1 MNRKLVISSLAGLTA
16 MSALAGDYTGV
27 PFKNVPHRI
36 PGVIQAE
43 DFDNGGEGISW
54 HDAKP
59 GRQNGS
65 GQFYRDT
72 DVDIDKSGEIIYI
85 GNTDNG
91 EWTKYTID
99 VPEDGNYSIATYC
112 ISGNGDGYFHFEL
125 DGKGICR
132 SIQAPDGAW
141 NDYSQAVVVNDIPMT
156 KGKHVLTWY
165 TYGRMN
171 VDKFDIRKT
180 GKYKAKQYNLATA
193 ENPISQKMSNP
204 LFVNLDSRMF
214 GTNSVGP
221 LYTADPSAHVWNIDG
236 KEVLFLYASH
246 DMEPHRG
253 CDRMDRYHV
262 FSTEDMKTW
271 TDHGEILSADDVR
284 AQAGW
289 GSDGFM
295 WAPDC
300 AYNSADKLYYFYFP
314 HPENNENW
322 GTTWRIGVATS
333 KYPDRDFKVVGW
345 IEGMPKYIDPCVFV
359 DDDGQPYIY
368 NGGSAKCFGGKL
380 RKDDWTKLDGEMIPM
395 EGLDDFHEATWV
407 HKHNGKYYLSHS
419 DNNDHR
425 EGNYMRYA
433 ISDSP
438 LGPWKAMGIYM
449 YPTGAETNH
458 GSIVDFKGKSY
469 AFYHTANYSSR
480 GALRSVCVDELEYNP
495 DGSIKVVQNFG
506 TPYNGTGVQVAAQPV
521 MIEAEDYNNGGY
533 HYAWFKKPASQN
545 TGNDRKYR
553 KKDAMMSISKESDA
567 RFISNLT
574 KGEWVRYTIEVADA
588 GDYRISFR
596 TRSVKRA
603 GSRLHI
609 SSNGHNVSGDVKITG
624 DGWQTIDVPSVKL
637 PAGTQYIEFRID
649 AGDIDLDNFEITKL

>member
-1 MNRKLVISSLAGLTA
+1 MTGKARRLYLLPLAGLTA
-16 MSALAGDYTGV
+16 MSALAAT
-27 PFKNVPHRI
+27 PT
-36 PGVIQAE
+36 
-43 DFDNGGEGISW
+43 
-54 HDAKP
+54 DAP
-59 GRQNGS
+59 
-65 GQFYRDT
+65 
-72 DVDIDKSGEIIYI
+72 
-85 GNTDNG
+85 
-91 EWTKYTID
+91 
-99 VPEDGNYSIATYC
+99 
-112 ISGNGDGYFHFEL
+112 
-125 DGKGICR
+125 
-132 SIQAPDGAW
+132 
-141 NDYSQAVVVNDIPMT
+141 
-156 KGKHVLTWY
+156 
-165 TYGRMN
+165 RM
-171 VDKFDIRKT
+171 
-180 GKYKAKQYNLATA
+180 ATA
-193 ENPISQKMSNP
+193 DHPITMKMGNP
-204 LFVNLDSRMF
+204 LFVDLQSPMF
-214 GTNSVGP
+214 ESSELSP

-236 KEVLFLYASH
+236 KEVLYLYASH
-246 DMEPHRG
+246 DIAPARG

-300 AYNSADKLYYFYFP
+300 AYNPADKLYYFYFP

-333 KYPDRDFKVVGW
+333 KYPDRDFNVVSW
-345 IEGMPKYIDPCVFV
+345 IQGMPKYIDPCVFV

-395 EGLDDFHEATWV
+395 EGLEDFHEATWV

-458 GSIVDFKGKSY
+458 GSIVDFKGKTY
-469 AFYHTANYSSR
+469 AFYHTANYSGH
-480 GALRSVCVDELEYNP
+480 GALRSVCVDEIGYNP
-495 DGSIKVVQNFG
+495 DGSLTLVQNFG
-506 TPYNGTGVQVAAQPV
+506 KPYKGRHIRVGGTPVE
-521 MIEAEDYNNGGY
+521 IEAENYNDGGY
-533 HYAWFKKPASQN
+533 HYGWFRKPGSNNA
-545 TGNDRKYR
+545 GNDKGYR
-553 KKDAMMSISKESDA
+553 KRDTAMSISKEGNVRYVSD
-567 RFISNLT
+567 LGE
-574 KGEWVRYTIEVADA
+574 GEWVRYTVDVTSA
-588 GDYRISFR
+588 GDYRLSFKG
-596 TRSVKRA
+596 RSGSKE

-609 SSNGHNVSGDVKITG
+609 SSNGHIVARDVNING
-624 DGWQTIDVPSVKL
+624 DGWQTIDIPSVSL

-649 AGDIDLDNFEITKL
+649 KGNVDLDSFRLAGL